1 MKAYKKQK
9 NYSRF
14 LWRTLNLPFA
24 ANNKK
29 FWKVVKPLFYGK
41 TSGMSNEVA
50 LLEKDKV
57 LKDENEVAN
66 ELHSYLNSIFFRHQ
80 KK

>member
-1 MKAYKKQK
+1 M
-9 NYSRF
+9 
-14 LWRTLNLPFA
+14 
-24 ANNKK
+24 
-29 FWKVVKPLFYGK
+29 KPLFYGK
-41 TSGMSNEVA
+41 TSGISNEVA